1 MTSDKFHATIY
12 FYEIDLVYE
21 RNSIIMIDK
30 QSAQKMREAGHTYK
44 HIAQTIGC
52 SEAWCKQNLS
62 HIVKNTKE
70 QDILAQTILI
80 AQSKDGITNQQ
91 IRNVIRSFYPT
102 TFSKEDKLLEDKVF
116 NKIKSKLRKESNC
129 LVRPYWMQPHKAN
142 ESFIALMQSTKLVSD
157 RIEEEVA
164 YFIDLFDL
172 DNSYANSIR
181 WAIVSLTYAGS
192 KFGTGTDAQSTIDN
206 FEQLVYELQNRNI
219 SSLSY
224 SNTSVD
230 KSILSHAIEVKS
242 IFDDFD
248 VPNYFDEASHYLDCE
263 RDNKLDEEDEGE

>member
-1 MTSDKFHATIY
+1 MS
-12 FYEIDLVYE
+12 V
-21 RNSIIMIDK
+21 DK
-30 QSAQKMREAGHTYK
+30 QRAQKMREAGHTYK

-52 SEAWCKQNLS
+52 SEDWCKRNLS
-62 HIVKNTKE
+62 TVVKNTKDKE
-70 QDILAQTILI
+70 MLAQTILI
-80 AQSKDGITNQQ
+80 AQSKEGITNQQ

-102 TFSKEDKLLEDKVF
+102 TFTKEDKLLEDKVF
-116 NKIKSKLRKESNC
+116 NKIKAQLRKEDNC
-129 LVRPYWMQPHKAN
+129 IVRPYWMQPDKAN

-172 DNSYANSIR
+172 DNSYANSVR

-206 FEQLVYELQNRNI
+206 FERLVHELQNRNYTQQHVYNTYV
-219 SSLSY
+219 SSCAPNNVIDSE
-224 SNTSVD
+224 SVF
-230 KSILSHAIEVKS
+230 IGL
-242 IFDDFD
+242 D

-263 RDNKLDEEDEGE
+263 RDNKWDSEAEGE

>member
-1 MTSDKFHATIY
+1 
-12 FYEIDLVYE
+12 
-21 RNSIIMIDK
+21 MIDK

-91 IRNVIRSFYPT
+91 IRHVIRSFYPT

-116 NKIKSKLRKESNC
+116 NKIKAKLRKEPNC
-129 LVRPYWMQPHKAN
+129 LVRPYWMQPHKAH

-157 RIEEEVA
+157 RIEEEVS
-164 YFIDLFDL
+164 YFLDLFDL
-172 DNSYANSIR
+172 DTSYANSVR

-230 KSILSHAIEVKS
+230 KSILSHTIEEKS

-248 VPNYFDEASHYLDCE
+248 VPNYFDEASHYLDCARE
-263 RDNKLDEEDEGE
+263 NKWDDE

>member
-1 MTSDKFHATIY
+1 
-12 FYEIDLVYE
+12 
-21 RNSIIMIDK
+21 MIDK

-62 HIVKNTKE
+62 HVVKNTKE
-70 QDILAQTILI
+70 QDILAQTVLI

-116 NKIKSKLRKESNC
+116 NKIKSKLRKEPNC

-157 RIEEEVA
+157 RIEEEVV
-164 YFIDLFDL
+164 YFLDLFNL
-172 DNSYANSIR
+172 DNSYANSVR

-206 FEQLVYELQNRNI
+206 FERLVYELQNRNI
-219 SSLSY
+219 SSLDY
-224 SNTSVD
+224 SIYSVTS
-230 KSILSHAIEVKS
+230 SILSDTIGEKG
-242 IFDDFD
+242 ILDDLR
-248 VPNYFDEASHYLDCE
+248 VPDYFDESSHYLDCE
-263 RDNKLDEEDEGE
+263 CDNKWDDEVSDE